1 MDGVGSKK
9 IRWSDSE
16 LMGRNAVYVVDD
28 DGEDDDRER
37 ERWE

>member
-1 MDGVGSKK
+1 MGSKK

-16 LMGRNAVYVVDD
+16 FMGRNAVYVVDD
-28 DGEDDDRER
+28 DDGDDGDDDRER